1 MKNKILQKIKF
12 IFIAT
17 NLLFVSSLIYAD
29 EFEITALKIEL
40 DNKNKKIFAKG
51 DVVRLKSGGPRMTV
65 KNPEFTSMMTDPEN
79 PEVQVTWFEK
89 ETVKTAEFL
98 PEMLETDG

>member
-1 MKNKILQKIKF
+1 MK
-12 IFIAT
+12 
-17 NLLFVSSLIYAD
+17 
-29 EFEITALKIEL
+29 
-40 DNKNKKIFAKG
+40 FAKG

>member
-40 DNKNKKIFAKG
+40 DNKDKKIFAKG
-51 DVVRLKSGGPRMTV
+51 NVIAKSNDGLIINAQEVIYNKKNNTLEAKNTV
-65 KNPEFTSMMTDPEN
+65 L
-79 PEVQVTWFEK
+79 
-89 ETVKTAEFL
+89 VK
-98 PEMLETDG
+98 DKSSNS